1 MKKLLAMMFVVV
13 MSIVMLTGCGSDVDD
28 AGNTESSDVVSEEN
42 TENSEEE
49 VSDVEE
55 TDTEEKEF
63 LDTSEETLE
72 VVEETTM
79 YSADEVMAHIDTLI
93 AQYTYNDPEHIKA
106 LVIAANLDY
115 IAEEDLNTILT
126 TYGYS
131 IDELAVVYDDGI
143 LDNAAAL
150 NESFKYSQG
159 QVDTLAE
166 EDTYEYRITLEV
178 VMLNKID
185 AENAKWYDEML
196 VASSRG
202 KDSVDDLIEFRESV
216 MSVTDNNLST
226 FERVCYSYT
235 WGILYNE
242 LTYVEYLDNPL

>member
-42 TENSEEE
+42 TENSEAE

-106 LVIAANLDY
+106 LVIAANMDY
-115 IAEEDLNTILT
+115 ISEEDLNVILT
-126 TYGYS
+126 AYGYTMEDMATLY
-131 IDELAVVYDDGI
+131 DECLMDACT
-143 LDNAAAL
+143 
-150 NESFKYSQG
+150 SF
-159 QVDTLAE
+159 VDTNCYYYGINDSVSETL
-166 EDTYEYRITLEV
+166 EYDNRITLSS
-178 VMLNKID
+178 VMLNEADKVIASEID
-185 AENAKWYDEML
+185 ANL
-196 VASSRG
+196 LGGSHN
-202 KDSVDDLIEFRESV
+202 DSD
-216 MSVTDNNLST
+216 
-226 FERVCYSYT
+226 CYSAVQDFCDTTPNNTAEKVMIAFAYT
-235 WGILYNE
+235 AYTAEPSRYNPYNDYINSNE
-242 LTYVEYLDNPL
+242 